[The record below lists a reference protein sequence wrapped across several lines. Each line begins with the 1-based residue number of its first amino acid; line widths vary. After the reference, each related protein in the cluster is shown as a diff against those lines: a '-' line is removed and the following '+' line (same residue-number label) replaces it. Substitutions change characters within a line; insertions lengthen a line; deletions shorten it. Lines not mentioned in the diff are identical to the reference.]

1 MDDNAIL
8 NNKNIFR
15 NFFIE
20 FINYFQFRSRLSRLA
35 PSLYALE
42 VNLLQSVI
50 QDNIE
55 LRTFNPAVFNL
66 QFLTIIII
74 FVLLWFGTD
83 DFENIA

>member
-35 PSLYALE
+35 PSLYAPE

-55 LRTFNPAVFNL
+55 LRTFNPAVCELRFFDHSHNIR
-66 QFLTIIII
+66 II
-74 FVLLWFGTD
+74 VVW
-83 DFENIA
+83 NR